1 MELSKKMKELLE
13 RMVMKMKKV
22 MKALS
27 LLMAAVL
34 VLACFAGCTGGNGA
48 QESTNAAGASN
59 TQTLSK
65 VDQIKAKGELVM
77 LTNATFPPFEYIEGG
92 EVVGVDVDI
101 ANEIAKELG
110 VKLTVQ
116 DMEFDLITD
125 YIKAGKGDI
134 GAAGISISDER
145 KKQVDFSNEY
155 ITSTQYV
162 IVPAGTD
169 TKSFKLDGK
178 VIGVQEGTTG
188 DIYYASEPKVIKAK
202 EVKKY
207 KSAIDAAADMLLG
220 RVDCVIIDEL
230 PAKKITEKNTGKMIC
245 YNPGYEPESYA
256 IAIKKGSDDL
266 AQVVNQVLTRL
277 KDEGK
282 IDQYLLNHTS

>member
-1 MELSKKMKELLE
+1 MN
-13 RMVMKMKKV
+13 MKKI

-27 LLMAAVL
+27 LLVAGVL
-34 VLACFAGCTGGNGA
+34 VLVCFSGCTGNGDTG
-48 QESTNAAGASN
+48 ESSNAAAASN
-59 TQTLSK
+59 TQPQSK
-65 VDQIKAKGELVM
+65 VEQIKAKGELVM
-77 LTNATFPPFEYIEGG
+77 LTNATFPPFEYTKGT

-110 VKLTVQ
+110 VKLVVQ
-116 DMEFDLITD
+116 DMEFDLIVD
-125 YIKAGKGDI
+125 YIKAGRGDI
-134 GAAGISISDER
+134 GAAGMTITDER
-145 KKQVDFSNEY
+145 KEQVDFSNEY

-169 TKSFKLDGK
+169 TKSYQLDGK

-188 DIYYASEPKVIKAK
+188 DVYYASEPKVIKAK

-207 KSAIDAAADMLLG
+207 KSAIDAANDMLLG

-230 PAKKITEKNTGKMIC
+230 PAKKITEKSAGKMIC
-245 YNPGYEPESYA
+245 YDPGYDPESYA
-256 IAIKKGSDDL
+256 ITIQKGNEDFVE
-266 AQVVNQVLTRL
+266 VVNKVLTRL

-282 IDQYLLNHTS
+282 IDEYVVNHS

>member
-1 MELSKKMKELLE
+1 ME

-27 LLMAAVL
+27 LLVAGVL
-34 VLACFAGCTGGNGA
+34 VLACFAGC
-48 QESTNAAGASN
+48 AGQSGLA
-59 TQTLSK
+59 
-65 VDQIKAKGELVM
+65 QIKEKGELVM
-77 LTNATFPPFEYIEGG
+77 LTNAAFPPFEYVEND

-116 DMEFDLITD
+116 DMEVDLIID

-134 GAAGISISDER
+134 GAAGITADDER
-145 KKQVDFSNEY
+145 RKQVDFSVEY

-169 TKSFKLDGK
+169 TKTFKLDGK

-188 DIYYASEPKVIKAK
+188 DVYYASDAEVIKAK

-230 PAKKITEKNTGKMIC
+230 PAKKITEKNAGKMIC
-245 YNPGYEPESYA
+245 YDAGYEPESYA
-256 IAIKKGSDDL
+256 IAVKKDNEELLD
-266 AQVVNQVLTRL
+266 AINTVLKRL
-277 KDEGK
+277 MDEGK
-282 IDQYLLNHTS
+282 IQEYVVKHS

>member
-1 MELSKKMKELLE
+1 MQNRALFIQIHYCQFKKACYNKFNPKKRKELFGKDGHE
-13 RMVMKMKKV
+13 NEEGYE
-22 MKALS
+22 S
-27 LLMAAVL
+27 AVPAGGGRSGAR
-34 VLACFAGCTGGNGA
+34 VLCWLC
-48 QESTNAAGASN
+48 NAA
-59 TQTLSK
+59 
-65 VDQIKAKGELVM
+65 
-77 LTNATFPPFEYIEGG
+77 FPPFEYVEND

-116 DMEFDLITD
+116 DMEFDLIID

-134 GAAGISISDER
+134 GAAGITADDER
-145 KKQVDFSNEY
+145 RKQVDFSVEY

-169 TKSFKLDGK
+169 TKTFKLDGK

-188 DIYYASEPKVIKAK
+188 DVYYASDAEVIKAK

-230 PAKKITEKNTGKMIC
+230 PAKKITEKNAGKMIC
-245 YNPGYEPESYA
+245 YDAGYEPESYA
-256 IAIKKGSDDL
+256 IAVKKDNEELLD
-266 AQVVNQVLTRL
+266 AINTVLKRL
-277 KDEGK
+277 MDEGK
-282 IDQYLLNHTS
+282 IQEYVVKHS

>member
-1 MELSKKMKELLE
+1 MN
-13 RMVMKMKKV
+13 MKKI

-27 LLMAAVL
+27 LLVAGVL
-34 VLACFAGCTGGNGA
+34 VLVCFAGCTGNGDTG
-48 QESTNAAGASN
+48 ESSNAAAASN
-59 TQTLSK
+59 MQPQSK
-65 VDQIKAKGELVM
+65 VEQIKAKGELVM
-77 LTNATFPPFEYIEGG
+77 LTNATFPPFEYTKGT

-110 VKLTVQ
+110 VKLVVQ
-116 DMEFDLITD
+116 DMEFDLIVD
-125 YIKAGKGDI
+125 YIKAGRGDI
-134 GAAGISISDER
+134 GAAGMTITDER
-145 KKQVDFSNEY
+145 KEQVDFSNEY

-169 TKSFKLDGK
+169 TKSYQLDGK

-188 DIYYASEPKVIKAK
+188 DVYYASEPKVIKAK

-207 KSAIDAAADMLLG
+207 KSAIDAANDMLLG

-230 PAKKITEKNTGKMIC
+230 PAKKITEKSAGKMIC
-245 YNPGYEPESYA
+245 YDPGYDPESYA
-256 IAIKKGSDDL
+256 ITIQKGNEDFVE
-266 AQVVNQVLTRL
+266 VVNKVLTRL

-282 IDQYLLNHTS
+282 IDEYVVNHS

>member
-1 MELSKKMKELLE
+1 
-13 RMVMKMKKV
+13 MKKV
-22 MKALS
+22 LKALA

-34 VLACFAGCTGGNGA
+34 VLACFAGCTGGDTGEQNEPSGQSA
-48 QESTNAAGASN
+48 QSG
-59 TQTLSK
+59 LDK
-65 VDQIKAKGELVM
+65 IKEKGELVM
-77 LTNATFPPFEYIEGG
+77 LTNAAFPPFEYVEND
-92 EVVGVDVDI
+92 EVVGVDIDI

-116 DMEFDLITD
+116 DMEFDLIVD
-125 YIKAGKGDI
+125 YIKAGKGDM
-134 GAAGISISDER
+134 GAAGMTVTDER
-145 KKQVDFSNEY
+145 KQQVDFSVEY

-169 TKSFKLDGK
+169 TETFELDGK

-188 DIYYASEPKVIKAK
+188 DVYYADEPKVIKAK

-230 PAKKITEKNTGKMIC
+230 PAKKITAQNEGKMIC
-245 YNPGYEPESYA
+245 YDPGYEPESYA
-256 IAIKKGSDDL
+256 IAVQKGNTEL
-266 AQVVNQVLTRL
+266 LEVINTVLQRL
-277 KDEGK
+277 MDEGK
-282 IDQYLLNHTS
+282 IQEYVINHS

>member
-1 MELSKKMKELLE
+1 
-13 RMVMKMKKV
+13 MKKV

-27 LLMAAVL
+27 LLVAGVL
-34 VLACFAGCTGGNGA
+34 VLACFAGC
-48 QESTNAAGASN
+48 AGQSGLA
-59 TQTLSK
+59 
-65 VDQIKAKGELVM
+65 QIKEKGELVM
-77 LTNATFPPFEYIEGG
+77 LTNAAFPPFEYVEND

-116 DMEFDLITD
+116 DMEFDLIID

-134 GAAGISISDER
+134 GAAGITADDER
-145 KKQVDFSNEY
+145 RKQVDFSVEY

-169 TKSFKLDGK
+169 TKTFKLDGK

-188 DIYYASEPKVIKAK
+188 DVYYASDAEVIKAK

-207 KSAIDAAADMLLG
+207 KSAI
-220 RVDCVIIDEL
+220 
-230 PAKKITEKNTGKMIC
+230 
-245 YNPGYEPESYA
+245 
-256 IAIKKGSDDL
+256 
-266 AQVVNQVLTRL
+266 
-277 KDEGK
+277 
-282 IDQYLLNHTS
+282 

>member
-1 MELSKKMKELLE
+1 
-13 RMVMKMKKV
+13 
-22 MKALS
+22 
-27 LLMAAVL
+27 
-34 VLACFAGCTGGNGA
+34 
-48 QESTNAAGASN
+48 
-59 TQTLSK
+59 
-65 VDQIKAKGELVM
+65 M
-77 LTNATFPPFEYIEGG
+77 LTNAAFPPFEYVEND

-116 DMEFDLITD
+116 DMEFDLIID

-134 GAAGISISDER
+134 GAAGITADDER
-145 KKQVDFSNEY
+145 RKQVDFSVEY

-169 TKSFKLDGK
+169 TKTFKLDGK

-188 DIYYASEPKVIKAK
+188 DVYYASDAEVIKAK

-230 PAKKITEKNTGKMIC
+230 PAKKIRKRTLVK
-245 YNPGYEPESYA
+245 
-256 IAIKKGSDDL
+256 
-266 AQVVNQVLTRL
+266 
-277 KDEGK
+277 
-282 IDQYLLNHTS
+282 

>member
-1 MELSKKMKELLE
+1 ME

-27 LLMAAVL
+27 LLVAGVL
-34 VLACFAGCTGGNGA
+34 VLACFAGC
-48 QESTNAAGASN
+48 AGQSGLA
-59 TQTLSK
+59 
-65 VDQIKAKGELVM
+65 QIKEKGELVM
-77 LTNATFPPFEYIEGG
+77 LTNAAFPPFEYVEND

-116 DMEFDLITD
+116 DMEFDLIID

-134 GAAGISISDER
+134 GAAGITADDER
-145 KKQVDFSNEY
+145 RKQVDFSVEY

-169 TKSFKLDGK
+169 TKTFKLDGK

-188 DIYYASEPKVIKAK
+188 DVYYASDAEVIKAK

-230 PAKKITEKNTGKMIC
+230 PAKKITEKNAGKMIC
-245 YNPGYEPESYA
+245 YDAGYEPG
-256 IAIKKGSDDL
+256 ILCDRC
-266 AQVVNQVLTRL
+266 Q
-277 KDEGK
+277 EG
-282 IDQYLLNHTS
+282 